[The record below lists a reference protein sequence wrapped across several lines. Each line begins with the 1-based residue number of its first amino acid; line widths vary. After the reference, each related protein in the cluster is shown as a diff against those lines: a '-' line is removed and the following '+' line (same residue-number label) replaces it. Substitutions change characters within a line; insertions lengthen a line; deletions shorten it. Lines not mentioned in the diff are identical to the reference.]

1 MSDDHSNVTSASNA
15 APPAQ
20 TAPSNGK
27 AVSGFIL
34 GLASVLSALACGLL
48 IGVLS
53 AIISLPCSIIGIILS
68 LQSRKLP
75 EKRGLGTAGLV
86 LSICGLALTLIWT
99 ILTIVVVILAVAN
112 QP

>member
-34 GLASVLSALACGLL
+34 GLVSVVSLFTCGLF
-48 IGVLS
+48 IGALS
-53 AIISLPCSIIGIILS
+53 VIISAPCSIIGLILS

-86 LSICGLALTLIWT
+86 LSICGLILSLIFI
-99 ILTIVVVILAVAN
+99 ILTIVIIIFAVAN

>member
-34 GLASVLSALACGLL
+34 GLASVLSAHACGLL